1 MGHLH
6 KVRASG
12 DSETQHLQC
21 TKTRRKT
28 MSNMS
33 SVFVAGIEEVRKS
46 WGWFLVFGILLMILG
61 AACVG
66 KAQTATT
73 FSILALGWVLAI
85 SAVVWLVSSFYA
97 WSWSGFFVYLLNAII
112 RGVTGYLL
120 IRHPDAGAEGVT
132 MVLAALFIVG
142 GLFRAAGASV
152 IQFPRWGWTVFA
164 GLVSVALGVYLLATW
179 STSSTFFVGIAI
191 GIDLI
196 FDGAALIGFAG
207 AIHSLPNVHAG
218 AV

>member
-1 MGHLH
+1 M
-6 KVRASG
+6 
-12 DSETQHLQC
+12 T
-21 TKTRRKT
+21 
-28 MSNMS
+28 NIS

-85 SAVVWLVSSFYA
+85 SALVWLVSSFYA
-97 WSWSGFFVYLLNAII
+97 WSWGGFFVYLLNAII

-132 MVLAALFIVG
+132 MLLAALFIVG

>member
-1 MGHLH
+1 M
-6 KVRASG
+6 
-12 DSETQHLQC
+12 T
-21 TKTRRKT
+21 
-28 MSNMS
+28 NIS

-85 SAVVWLVSSFYA
+85 SGVVWLVSSFYA
-97 WSWSGFFVYLLNAII
+97 WSWGGFFVYLLNAII

-132 MVLAALFIVG
+132 MLLAALFIVG

-207 AIHSLPNVHAG
+207 AIHSLPNVRAG
-218 AV
+218 AA